1 MKLQMTIDESE
12 ESIKL
17 TASSVSTVDENGDVN
32 ARIKTSQN
40 SIDLSIID
48 NELTTVTLTTPSSKL
63 IYGEA
68 DGSIVITAE
77 IANVKPFDTA
87 LTLAMTSGDGYAT
100 IDQDYSTDDD
110 GYLSELASGFSNIR
124 GFVEATSNDFYL
136 AEYRKLFKLEADGTK
151 TALGM
156 EDMDLILLQI
166 NLLLKPSIMILD
178 QLLLTKLVQ
187 DLLLE
192 APMLFT

>member
-1 MKLQMTIDESE
+1 MLLIQIGIIQLHQIGAYILLEYDNNVTATSDITFSVTATGDATENTDYSLTAGTITINANSSTGSLTLNEIADTIDESE

-48 NELTTVTLTTPSSKL
+48 NELTTVALTTPSSKL

-110 GYLSELASGFSNIR
+110 GYL
-124 GFVEATSNDFYL
+124 
-136 AEYRKLFKLEADGTK
+136 
-151 TALGM
+151 
-156 EDMDLILLQI
+156 DL
-166 NLLLKPSIMILD
+166 S
-178 QLLLTKLVQ
+178 
-187 DLLLE
+187 
-192 APMLFT
+192 

>member
-1 MKLQMTIDESE
+1 MTLNEIADEIDESE

-48 NELTTVTLTTPSSKL
+48 NELTTVGLTTPSSKL

-110 GYLSELASGFSNIR
+110 GYL
-124 GFVEATSNDFYL
+124 
-136 AEYRKLFKLEADGTK
+136 
-151 TALGM
+151 
-156 EDMDLILLQI
+156 DL
-166 NLLLKPSIMILD
+166 S
-178 QLLLTKLVQ
+178 
-187 DLLLE
+187 
-192 APMLFT
+192 

>member
-1 MKLQMTIDESE
+1 MTLNEIVDTLDESE

-17 TASSVSTVDENGDVN
+17 TASTVSTVDENGDAN
-32 ARIKTSQN
+32 ARIKTSQD

-48 NELTTVTLTTPSSKL
+48 NELTTVELTTPSSKL

-87 LTLAMTSGDGYAT
+87 LTLAMTSGVGYAT

-110 GYLSELASGFSNIR
+110 GYSSLNLYGFSIKYNS
-124 GFVEATSNDFYL
+124 FSVSKPLTST
-136 AEYRKLFKLEADGTK
+136 RKFARDI
-151 TALGM
+151 
-156 EDMDLILLQI
+156 IL
-166 NLLLKPSIMILD
+166 S
-178 QLLLTKLVQ
+178 
-187 DLLLE
+187 
-192 APMLFT
+192 

>member
-1 MKLQMTIDESE
+1 MTIDESE

-87 LTLAMTSGDGYAT
+87 LTLAMSVEM
-100 IDQDYSTDDD
+100 
-110 GYLSELASGFSNIR
+110 LSH
-124 GFVEATSNDFYL
+124 
-136 AEYRKLFKLEADGTK
+136 
-151 TALGM
+151 
-156 EDMDLILLQI
+156 
-166 NLLLKPSIMILD
+166 
-178 QLLLTKLVQ
+178 
-187 DLLLE
+187 
-192 APMLFT
+192 